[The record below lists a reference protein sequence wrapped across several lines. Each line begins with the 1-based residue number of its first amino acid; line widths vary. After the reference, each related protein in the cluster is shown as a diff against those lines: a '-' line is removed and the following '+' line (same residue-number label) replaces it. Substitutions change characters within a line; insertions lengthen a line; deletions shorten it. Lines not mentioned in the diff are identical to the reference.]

1 MENEVR
7 ILSSLSHP
15 HIIMYHCSFQVGHS
29 GEAEGGARGFGVGGR
44 RAGDGGRRRGADQGA
59 EGRGRW
65 ADPSPRTTG
74 LLPAQDEGNLNIVM
88 EFASRGNVEEAIK
101 RRQATRFPFAELTVL
116 SWMRQLGGAL
126 QHMHSMQILHRDLK
140 VCMPYRLQPRVLEAA
155 TLSVLERLQP

>member
-1 MENEVR
+1 VEW
-7 ILSSLSHP
+7 
-15 HIIMYHCSFQVGHS
+15 GGS
-29 GEAEGGARGFGVGGR
+29 GGGG
-44 RAGDGGRRRGADQGA
+44 QGA
-59 EGRGRW
+59 GGG
-65 ADPSPRTTG
+65 PFTTG
-74 LLPAQDEGNLNIVM
+74 LLRAQDEGNLNIVM

-155 TLSVLERLQP
+155 ALCIIEVG

>member
-1 MENEVR
+1 M
-7 ILSSLSHP
+7 
-15 HIIMYHCSFQVGHS
+15 
-29 GEAEGGARGFGVGGR
+29 GGPF
-44 RAGDGGRRRGADQGA
+44 
-59 EGRGRW
+59 
-65 ADPSPRTTG
+65 TTG

-155 TLSVLERLQP
+155 ALCIIEVG